1 VIHIEQRRFYNSVH
15 RSDSSRADLTDV
27 QRAWPCDAAARR
39 CAVAAGVSC
48 HVTYVDR
55 QHRRAAYFRRGAR
68 VADGF
73 GPRGGVLLAL
83 RLLVDRT
90 LGLTVAE
97 LHNDDDV
104 CAAPA
109 PPVRRHVRKA
119 AQSRFAVIKKKRK
132 RKKKKNQ
139 KAGANLSWAGL
150 L

>member
-1 VIHIEQRRFYNSVH
+1 M
-15 RSDSSRADLTDV
+15 
-27 QRAWPCDAAARR
+27 
-39 CAVAAGVSC
+39 AAGVSC